1 MREADAIPATQPRGD
16 TTQPGFGRRRIFTA
30 VRPQLDAR
38 SVLMAKPEERT
49 DQPNG
54 KHGEPVATTSK
65 SANGKSLPPGGQEF
79 LNFLLRLQ
87 LISPSQTQRF
97 VEETEH
103 LSDLSDA
110 DKLGAALVRAELMTG
125 YQLERVLAGATHG
138 LVLGNYRVLE
148 RLGAGGMGVVYLAE
162 HVFMKRRVAL
172 KVLPVDDDCPATVLE
187 RFYSEMRLLAELHH
201 PNIVMAYDAGKA
213 PPAGPGMPSLLYLV
227 MELVDGGDLEA
238 QVLTHG
244 TAPINKAC
252 AWIRQAACGLQYA
265 HDHQLIHRDV
275 KPSNLFITDQG
286 LVKVGDFGLA
296 RQFCSRL
303 TDPRQF
309 LGTLEYVA
317 PEQSLNPATVG
328 HQADIY
334 GLGATLFW
342 MLAGQPPHPPANTV
356 TEALYT
362 LQHKRPRRLRE
373 FRPDAP
379 RELEALVDCML
390 DPEPARRPP
399 RAVNVMNILLPFAH

>member
-1 MREADAIPATQPRGD
+1 MKMAKSEKRTELNGHGPRGGFQAKNGASV
-16 TTQPGFGRRRIFTA
+16 TQ
-30 VRPQLDAR
+30 VR
-38 SVLMAKPEERT
+38 
-49 DQPNG
+49 
-54 KHGEPVATTSK
+54 
-65 SANGKSLPPGGQEF
+65 SLPWGGQEF

-87 LISPSQTQRF
+87 LLSPSQTQRF
-97 VEETEH
+97 LEE
-103 LSDLSDA
+103 SDDVDALIDA
-110 DKLGAALVRAELMTG
+110 DKVGEALVQANVMTG

-148 RLGAGGMGVVYLAE
+148 RLGAGGMGVVYVAE

-201 PNIVMAYDAGKA
+201 PNIVTAHDAGKVS
-213 PPAGPGMPSLLYLV
+213 PAGPGLPSLLYLV
-227 MELVDGGDLEA
+227 MELVNGGDLENY
-238 QVLTHG
+238 VLLNG
-244 TAPINKAC
+244 VAPIKQAC

-265 HDHQLIHRDV
+265 HDHRLIHRDV
-275 KPSNLFITDQG
+275 KPSNLLITDQG

-317 PEQSLNPATVG
+317 PEQSLNPSAVG

-342 MLAGQPPHPPANTV
+342 MLTGQPPHRPSHTV
-356 TEALYT
+356 TAALYE
-362 LQHKRPRRLRE
+362 LQNHRPRRLRE
-373 FRPDAP
+373 FCPEAP
-379 RELEALVDCML
+379 KELEALLDCML
-390 DPEPARRPP
+390 DPDPARRPP